1 MVVHLPRETMRAR
14 LASARAETDGLFDML
29 TPAALY
35 ERPISERHRIIFY
48 LGHFEA
54 FDRNMICGTSA
65 SELDGLFARGID
77 PVDGKLPDDAPADW
91 PSVETIRQYNRQVRA
106 SVDKALDGATDTLMF
121 HVAVEHRLMHAETLA
136 YMFHWLPFEWKRR
149 RPRQYSVSNEPVDR
163 LNAKR
168 MVTIP
173 AGDATLGLRAGDPFV
188 FGWDNEFQ
196 AHVVHVSEFAIDTFN
211 VTNGEF
217 LEFLRAGGYSQRS
230 FWDASGWAW
239 INSDAIQHPKFWV
252 ERSGKWLYRTM
263 FEEIPLPS
271 EWPVYVSHAEAQAF
285 ARWKGRELPTEA
297 QYHRAAF
304 GSPDGRERIFP
315 WGEQQPGP
323 RHGNFDFRSW
333 TPAPVGSF
341 PEGRSAFGIFELMGN
356 GWEWTSTPFA
366 PFPGFEP
373 FPFYPGYSAD
383 FFDGMH
389 FVLKGASPR
398 TAESLLR
405 RSFRNWFQPFYP
417 NIYATFRC
425 VEN

>member
-1 MVVHLPRETMRAR
+1 MVVQLPRETMQAR
-14 LASARAETDGLFDML
+14 LSAARTETDGLFDML
-29 TPAALY
+29 APAAMY

-54 FDRNMICGTSA
+54 FDRNMICGPSV

-77 PVDGKLPDDAPADW
+77 PVDGKLPDDAPGDW
-91 PSVETIRQYNRQVRA
+91 PSIETIRQYNRQARA
-106 SVDKALDGATDTLMF
+106 SVDKALDAATDSLMF

-149 RPRQYSVSNEPVDR
+149 PSRYSVSHEPVDR
-163 LNAKR
+163 SNSKR

-173 AGDATLGLRAGDPFV
+173 AGDTTLGLQPGGPFV

-196 AHVVHVSEFAIDTFN
+196 AHSVYVPEFAVDTFN

-217 LEFLRAGGYSQRS
+217 LEFVRAGGYGQRS
-230 FWDASGWAW
+230 LWDASGWHW
-239 INSDAIQHPKFWV
+239 INSDAIHHPKFWV
-252 ERSGKWLYRTM
+252 ERSEQWFYRTM

-285 ARWKGRELPTEA
+285 ARWKRRELPTEA

-304 GSPDGRERIFP
+304 GSPEGPERSFP
-315 WGEQQPGP
+315 WGEQKPGP
-323 RHGNFDFRSW
+323 QHGNFNFRSW

-341 PEGRSAFGIFELMGN
+341 PAGRSAFGISELMGN

-373 FPFYPGYSAD
+373 FPFYSGYSAD
-383 FFDGMH
+383 FFDGRH
-389 FVLKGASPR
+389 FVMKGASPR

-405 RSFRNWFQPFYP
+405 PSFRNWFQPFYP